1 MSLHCLYS
9 LADMVDAAIGI
20 SGYLFPFT
28 PFDSKLNKPVHV
40 IYGLADDLRPWE
52 YTKVVYEGKI
62 GEENMTMIEGMRHNI
77 D

>member
-9 LADMVDAAIGI
+9 LPQLVDAAIGI

-28 PFDSKLNKPVHV
+28 PFDPSLKNPAHI

-52 YTKVVYEGKI
+52 TTKVVYKGKI
-62 GEENMTMIEGMRHNI
+62 
-77 D
+77 